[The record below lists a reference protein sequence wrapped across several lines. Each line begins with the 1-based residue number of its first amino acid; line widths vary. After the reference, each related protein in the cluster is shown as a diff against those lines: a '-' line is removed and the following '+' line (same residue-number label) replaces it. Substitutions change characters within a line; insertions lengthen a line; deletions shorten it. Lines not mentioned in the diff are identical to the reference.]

1 MLEMNR
7 QSNAIARQFTQDTM
21 YEEREMREEK
31 KDKKSKLDMKKP
43 KLDIK
48 SLAPFTELG
57 DSSAYGNEISSALEI
72 STEKLAN
79 KDMKDLFKDK
89 VIFYN
94 KSPFL
99 SWIALAP
106 CPC

>member
-48 SLAPFTELG
+48 GLEPFTELG

-89 VIFYN
+89 VILYKKCLLF
-94 KSPFL
+94 
-99 SWIALAP
+99 
-106 CPC
+106 